1 MKEVIAESFYVKV
14 GNLSKALTFF
24 SDVLEMHI
32 EPFDA
37 QTYVATSKDEVSI
50 FLSEKQDD
58 KQTKQIYLTTA
69 DCIEQYCLLKAK
81 GLVFEQSPSYQPQGL
96 MAAFTDEYENHYY
109 LVEPRKYND

>member
-1 MKEVIAESFYVKV
+1 MKEAIAESFYVRV
-14 GNLSKALTFF
+14 GNLSDALAFF
-24 SDVLEMHI
+24 SDVLEMQI

-37 QTYVATSKDEVSI
+37 QTYIATSKDEVSI
-50 FLSEKQDD
+50 FLSEQHDE
-58 KQTKQIYLTTA
+58 KQTNQVYLHTT

-81 GLVFEQSPSYQPQGL
+81 GLVFEQAPSYQPQGL

>member
-1 MKEVIAESFYVKV
+1 MKEVIAESFYVRV
-14 GNLSKALTFF
+14 GNLSDALTFF

-50 FLSEKQDD
+50 FLSEKRDD
-58 KQTKQIYLTTA
+58 KQTNQIYLTTA

-81 GLVFEQSPSYQPQGL
+81 GLVFTQVPSYQPQGL
-96 MAAFTDEYENHYY
+96 IATFTDGFKNYY
-109 LVEPRKYND
+109 SLVEPRKYND